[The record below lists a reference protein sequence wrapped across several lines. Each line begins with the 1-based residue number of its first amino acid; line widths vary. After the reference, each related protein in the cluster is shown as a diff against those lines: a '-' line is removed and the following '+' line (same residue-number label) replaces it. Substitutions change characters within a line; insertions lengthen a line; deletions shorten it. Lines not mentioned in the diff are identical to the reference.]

1 MIVER
6 RVETSLTT
14 VFVLSLLQESVSRE
28 ILAAFVTSKATSYAF
43 EVCVCVKLGVNTIYI

>member
-14 VFVLSLLQESVSRE
+14 VFVLSLLQESVYRN
-28 ILAAFVTSKATSYAF
+28 ILAAFVTSKAKIVRLKS
-43 EVCVCVKLGVNTIYI
+43 VCVWK